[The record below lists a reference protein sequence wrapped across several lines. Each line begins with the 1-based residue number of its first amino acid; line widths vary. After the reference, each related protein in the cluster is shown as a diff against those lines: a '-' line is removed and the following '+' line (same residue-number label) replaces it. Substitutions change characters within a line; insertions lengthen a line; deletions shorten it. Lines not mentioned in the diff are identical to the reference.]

1 MEIALKRYEKKLNKA
16 LFLLAAMEKNI
27 DPVNLNPKTL
37 AQSLKRGRF
46 QRKRA
51 HTQTV
56 TRRKEKREEE
66 GKN

>member
-1 MEIALKRYEKKLNKA
+1 
-16 LFLLAAMEKNI
+16 MEKNI

-37 AQSLKRGRF
+37 AQSLKRGMF

-66 GKN
+66 GKK